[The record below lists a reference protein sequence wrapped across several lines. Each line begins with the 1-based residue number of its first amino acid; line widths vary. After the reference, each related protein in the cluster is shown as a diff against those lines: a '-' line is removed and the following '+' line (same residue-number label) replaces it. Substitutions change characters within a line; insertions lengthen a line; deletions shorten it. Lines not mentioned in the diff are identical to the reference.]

1 MTVKQKCE
9 CEQICK
15 HYGIESQKML
25 LMEEC
30 AELIQTVSKLTRA
43 EQSGKVFET
52 TSAKLALVEEMA
64 DVHIMIE
71 QVLRHYWQDGDGK
84 LDYFIDEK
92 LTRQLGR
99 IESEGTRS
107 IEKDE
112 KFEFEID
119 DSVLE
124 KINRFTRKPLTKD
137 RLYCFPLVLSNN
149 EVDSDNEYFTAA
161 ALEKLAELFVGK
173 AGVFNH
179 YASGMN
185 QTARIFD
192 TELVKDESALTSL
205 GEPLISLTA
214 RAYMVRAA
222 YNRDLIDEIDAGIK
236 KEVSISCSVA
246 KKVCSICGA
255 NIYKNPCS
263 HIKGRNYGGKK
274 CVYALEEPYD
284 AYEWSFVEVPVQKKK
299 AMVSASSYDD
309 EVEKYE
315 DK

>member
-1 MTVKQKCE
+1 M
-9 CEQICK
+9 
-15 HYGIESQKML
+15 
-25 LMEEC
+25 
-30 AELIQTVSKLTRA
+30 
-43 EQSGKVFET
+43 
-52 TSAKLALVEEMA
+52 
-64 DVHIMIE
+64 HIMIE

-84 LDYFIDEK
+84 LDYYINEK

-99 IESEGTRS
+99 IESEKTRS

-112 KFEFEID
+112 KLEFEID

-124 KINRFTRKPLTKD
+124 KINRFARKPLTKD
-137 RLYCFPLVLSNN
+137 RLYCFPLVLCNN

-161 ALEKLAELFVGK
+161 TLEKLTELFVGK
-173 AGVFNH
+173 AGVFEH
-179 YASGMN
+179 DASEMN

-192 TELVKDESALTSL
+192 TELIKDESKVTSL

-214 RAYMVRAA
+214 RAYMMRAA
-222 YNRDLIDEIDAGIK
+222 YNSAIIDEIDAGIK

-255 NIYKNPCS
+255 NIYKSPCS
-263 HIKGRNYGGKK
+263 HIKGRSYGGKK
-274 CVYALEEPYD
+274 CVYALEEPLD
-284 AYEWSFVEVPVQKKK
+284 AYEWSFVAVPMLKKK
-299 AMVSASSYDD
+299 AMVSVSSYDD

>member
-15 HYGIESQKML
+15 HYGIESQKLM

-30 AELIQTVSKLTRA
+30 AELIQAVSKLTRA
-43 EQSGKVFET
+43 EQNGKAYET
-52 TSAKLALVEEMA
+52 TSSKLALVEEMA

-84 LDYFIDEK
+84 LDYYINEK

-99 IESEGTRS
+99 IESEKTRS

-112 KFEFEID
+112 KLEFEID

-124 KINRFTRKPLTKD
+124 KINRFARKPLTKD
-137 RLYCFPLVLSNN
+137 RLYCFPLVLCNN

-161 ALEKLAELFVGK
+161 TLEKLAELFVGK
-173 AGVFNH
+173 AGVFEH
-179 YASGMN
+179 DASEMN

-192 TELVKDESALTSL
+192 TELIKDESKVTSL

-214 RAYMVRAA
+214 RAYMMRAA
-222 YNRDLIDEIDAGIK
+222 YNSAIIDEIDAGIK

-255 NIYKNPCS
+255 NIYKSPCS
-263 HIKGRNYGGKK
+263 HIKGRSYGGKK
-274 CVYALEEPYD
+274 CVYALEEPLD
-284 AYEWSFVEVPVQKKK
+284 AYEWSFVAVPMLKKK
-299 AMVSASSYDD
+299 AMVSVSSYDD